1 MTPRKVGERVI
12 VECSTFLSPLSD
24 HLDVLSDAVALHQ
37 DVASWLPDAQVIW
50 LFTKDTALSTYGKW
64 VRARM
69 DVEGL
74 RVSSRGY
81 SVTERQRTRMLW
93 HVRSDGLSRP
103 EGRFEYDLH
112 ADRVREF
119 IVEVGDKFDGRLIAD
134 EVAAYK
140 ALMSFPS

>member
-1 MTPRKVGERVI
+1 MGERVI

-37 DVASWLPDAQVIW
+37 DVAAWLPEAQVIW
-50 LFTKDTALSTYGKW
+50 LFTSERTLSTYGKW
-64 VRARM
+64 IRARM
-69 DVEGL
+69 DTEGL

-81 SVTERQRTRMLW
+81 TVTEQQRTRMLW

-112 ADRVREF
+112 ADRVQEF
-119 IVEVGDKFDGRLIAD
+119 IVPIGERFDGQLIAD

-140 ALMSFPS
+140 ALMTFPS